1 MAQDR
6 RSKILVVDDD
16 LRNVE
21 LLEAHL
27 SNAGYDVVK
36 ASDGE
41 GALRRIEEGTID
53 LILLDVMMPKLNGF
67 EVCKIIKGDE
77 KTRFIPV
84 VMITA
89 LREVEDKIR
98 GIEAGTD
105 DFLDKP
111 VNKNELLA
119 RTKSL
124 VRLKHLNDHLENT
137 ENVLFALA
145 KAVEAKDPC
154 TEEHL
159 ERMVIYSSGMAKHIG
174 LSHEVKTALESAGIL
189 HDIGKIG
196 ISESILCKPG
206 PLTKEEFEKMIE
218 HTIIGEKIVEPLRF
232 SDFIAPAVRGHHERW
247 DGSGYPDGL
256 AGEEINIGARIISI
270 IDAYDAMTS
279 DRPYRRRMPKEKA
292 INILQEGK
300 ETLWDAKL
308 VEGFI
313 EMIGFIP
320 LRRKNG

>member
-1 MAQDR
+1 MVQDR

-27 SNAGYDVVK
+27 SNAGYDVVT

-41 GALRRIEEGTID
+41 EALRRIEEGTID

-67 EVCKIIKGDE
+67 EVCKRIKGDE

-84 VMITA
+84 VMITV

-98 GIEAGTD
+98 GIEAGMD
-105 DFLDKP
+105 DFLNKP
-111 VNKNELLA
+111 VNKSELLA

-159 ERMVIYSSGMAKHIG
+159 ERMVSYSSGMAKRIG
-174 LSHEVKTALESAGIL
+174 FSHEEKTALESAGIL

-196 ISESILCKPG
+196 ISESILCKHG
-206 PLTKEEFEKMIE
+206 PLTKEEFEKMKE
-218 HTIIGEKIVEPLRF
+218 HTIIGEKIVRPLRF
-232 SDFIAPAVRGHHERW
+232 SDFMAPVVRGHHERW

-256 AGEEINIGARIISI
+256 AGEEINIGAKIISI
-270 IDAYDAMTS
+270 IDAYDTMTS

-300 ETLWDAKL
+300 GTQWDAKL
-308 VEGFI
+308 VEVFI
-313 EMIGFIP
+313 EMIESKTF
-320 LRRKNG
+320 

>member
-67 EVCKIIKGDE
+67 EVCKRIKGDE

-145 KAVEAKDPC
+145 NAVEAKDPC

-206 PLTKEEFEKMIE
+206 PLTKEEFEKMKE
-218 HTIIGEKIVEPLRF
+218 HTIIGEEIVEPLRF

-279 DRPYRRRMPKEKA
+279 DRPYRRSMPKEKA

-300 ETLWDAKL
+300 GTQWDAKL
-308 VEGFI
+308 VESFI